1 MFIKKMKNLLILSLS
16 SSRYV
21 AELEKSIVSVERIR
35 EYQSTPQEAAFEL
48 ADIDPDPSWPPR
60 GTFYHKSFPTPS
72 PKSPRKIGQKSLF
85 NSRRDRV

>member
-1 MFIKKMKNLLILSLS
+1 MWKSADF

-48 ADIDPDPSWPPR
+48 PDIDPDPSWPLA
-60 GTFYHKSFPTPS
+60 GKMKILLEPTDLKPIS
-72 PKSPRKIGQKSLF
+72 VF
-85 NSRRDRV
+85 